1 MKLVCDTNVVFSAL
15 IAGGKTRELIL
26 SGRTGL
32 YAPEF
37 FFTELD
43 SHRDEIEE
51 KSRLSE
57 DQLRLLRSILF
68 KDTDVVPREE
78 FEDHLEHSN
87 RLIGE
92 TDPDDAPLP
101 RARPLPR
108 RGCLVRRH
116 RLRGTRRGDSLED
129 PRTRESSRRRMTG
142 TVTTPFCVLRAY
154 LTHARLRV

>member
-15 IAGGKTRELIL
+15 IAGGKTRELTL
-26 SGRTGL
+26 SGQTDL

-78 FEDHLEHSN
+78 FEDHLERAN
-87 RLIGE
+87 GLIGE
-92 TDPDDAPLP
+92 TDPDDAPFL
-101 RARPLPR
+101 ALALYLDADVWSDDTDFEEQDEVTVWKTHE
-108 RGCLVRRH
+108 LVNH
-116 RLRGTRRGDSLED
+116 LDGG
-129 PRTRESSRRRMTG
+129 
-142 TVTTPFCVLRAY
+142 
-154 LTHARLRV
+154 

>member
-26 SGRTGL
+26 SSQTDL

-78 FEDHLEHSN
+78 FEDHLE
-87 RLIGE
+87 RADELIGK
-92 TDPDDAPLP
+92 TDPDDVPFLAL
-101 RARPLPR
+101 ALYLDADVWSDDTDFEDQDEVTVWKTHE
-108 RGCLVRRH
+108 LVNH
-116 RLRGTRRGDSLED
+116 LDGG
-129 PRTRESSRRRMTG
+129 
-142 TVTTPFCVLRAY
+142 
-154 LTHARLRV
+154 

>member
-26 SGRTGL
+26 SSQTDL

-78 FEDHLEHSN
+78 FEDHLE
-87 RLIGE
+87 RADELIGK
-92 TDPDDAPLP
+92 TDPDDVPFLAL
-101 RARPLPR
+101 ALYLDADVWSDDTDFKEQDEVTVWKTHE
-108 RGCLVRRH
+108 LVNH
-116 RLRGTRRGDSLED
+116 LDGG
-129 PRTRESSRRRMTG
+129 
-142 TVTTPFCVLRAY
+142 
-154 LTHARLRV
+154 